1 MKRSGFKKK
10 SFSEY
15 KPMKRTPL
23 KRVGALNK
31 SKGLKKST
39 LKKVSKQP
47 ISKIR
52 KKLWEL
58 CKQLIRKKYG
68 NTCYTCGKSG
78 LSGSNWHTGHFIPD
92 AASGAYIRYDLRNL
106 RPQCYN
112 CNVNHGGAGAEYYR
126 RMVEREGQEYVDKLF
141 EDKNVTVKAY
151 DHYVMLIDKYTNMLS
166 NE

>member
-1 MKRSGFKKK
+1 MKRGTFKKK

-15 KPMKRTPL
+15 KPMKRTQL
-23 KRVGALNK
+23 KKVSTL
-31 SKGLKKST
+31 KGGVSLKKSP

-47 ISKIR
+47 ISKIK

-58 CKQLIRKKYG
+58 CKQLIREKYG

-126 RMVEREGQEYVDKLF
+126 RMVEREGQKYVDKLF
-141 EDKNVTVKAY
+141 EDKNVTIKAY
-151 DHYVMLIDKYTNMLS
+151 DHYLMLIDKYTDMLS
-166 NE
+166 N